1 MSLAFTPA
9 DILLP
14 KDTDMN
20 KWAVVACDQYTSE
33 PEYWEK
39 VEKLVGDERSAYKL
53 ILPEVYLEAPGLEYR
68 IDRIHRTMKEYLDEG
83 VFIEYKDALIYV

>member
-1 MSLAFTPA
+1 MSTAFKGA

-33 PEYWEK
+33 PEYWNR
-39 VEKLVGDERSAYKL
+39 VEKYVGDNTSAYNL
-53 ILPEVYLEAPGLEYR
+53 ILPEV
-68 IDRIHRTMKEYLDEG
+68 
-83 VFIEYKDALIYV
+83 